1 MTDIER
7 GLLRAVR
14 EGARDRIAS
23 GRRRLASWNR
33 RVVPASVLL
42 RATVGLAYFIAAQ
55 LAVPAAWGSSAAY
68 LIVAAGVSLFAAFA
82 PAGPAPLVASLT
94 VVAAWLATTSLVADH
109 EATLWLA
116 APIALLLYT
125 AHSAAAIAQRFRTTT
140 AVDGEII
147 LTWGRH
153 LGIISAS
160 TVFFA
165 LALALFTAYFAA
177 IPATVAVA
185 IGLMAAVTVIY
196 VLARSLHN
204 SG

>member
-1 MTDIER
+1 M
-7 GLLRAVR
+7 
-14 EGARDRIAS
+14 GA
-23 GRRRLASWNR
+23 
-33 RVVPASVLL
+33 
-42 RATVGLAYFIAAQ
+42 
-55 LAVPAAWGSSAAY
+55 SAAY
-68 LIVAAGVSLFAAFA
+68 LIVAAGVSLYAAFA
-82 PAGPAPLVASLT
+82 PAGPAPLVAALT

-109 EATLWLA
+109 EASLWLA
-116 APIALLLYT
+116 APISLLLYT

-185 IGLMAAVTVIY
+185 VGLVSAVTVIY

-204 SG
+204 SN

>member
-1 MTDIER
+1 MTDVER
-7 GLLRAVR
+7 GLLQAVR
-14 EGARDRIAS
+14 EGARDRLAAA
-23 GRRRLASWNR
+23 RRRLASWIR
-33 RVVPASVLL
+33 RVVPSSVLL
-42 RATVGLAYFIAAQ
+42 RVTVGLAYFIAAE
-55 LAVPAAWGSSAAY
+55 LAVPASWGSSAAY
-68 LIVAAGVSLFAAFA
+68 LIVAAGVSLYAALA
-82 PAGPAPLVASLT
+82 PAGSAPLVASIT

-109 EATLWLA
+109 EASLWLA
-116 APIALLLYT
+116 APISLLLY
-125 AHSAAAIAQRFRTTT
+125 AGHSTAAIAQRFRTTT

-153 LGIISAS
+153 LGIIAAS

-185 IGLMAAVTVIY
+185 VGLVAAVTVIY

-204 SG
+204 SS